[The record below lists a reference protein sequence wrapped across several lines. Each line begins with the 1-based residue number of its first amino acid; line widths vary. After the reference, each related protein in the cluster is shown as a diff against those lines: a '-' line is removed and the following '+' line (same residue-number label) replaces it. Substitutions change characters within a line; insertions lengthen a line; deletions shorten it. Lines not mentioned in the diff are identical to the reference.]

1 MSRRVLL
8 QLKHLYILSHTP
20 QLTLSF
26 EFSVD
31 AVCPGYSS
39 AFKILALTAKP
50 HDRVRVAQ
58 GVITELSS
66 SAPNNPAVRL
76 HPPQPCFH
84 GNMPS

>member
-1 MSRRVLL
+1 MTLCVRCV
-8 QLKHLYILSHTP
+8 KHLFILSHKP
-20 QLTLSF
+20 QLTLCF
-26 EFSVD
+26 EFCQD
-31 AVCPGYSS
+31 AVCLRCSS

-50 HDRVRVAQ
+50 HDLVQVAQ

-84 GNMPS
+84 GNLQS